1 MTCPHCNTQ
10 LAPGSGFCGACG
22 NAVTA
27 APPQGHPGSGGH
39 PQAQPPQG
47 SGGHPQQDSGGYP
60 PSQPHGGYPQ
70 PQPQGYPQD
79 VQHGQPGYP
88 QPGYPQPGHHQPGH
102 HQPGHYQPGQP
113 QAYPPQQTYGQ
124 PYPGGPQAGP
134 PQAMAPQGFP
144 QGPQA
149 GPGYPPPPQHYPA
162 GPPEGFAGA
171 PPGYPQ
177 PGQFTPQGHYAPPP
191 IRPFGIVL
199 QQRLTRMTGQM
210 FLAPARLFFLCESQK
225 GGLGV
230 ALGRGL
236 GGIVGGVIAA
246 MAAPTPG
253 MAAAVIDE
261 PMLFQAVQNMPG
273 SMIMEPPQFKAIKH
287 TMWTRGI
294 FYGGKTYA
302 LPEGLD
308 KELKTELGH
317 WCRANN
323 VPMAGLIK

>member
-1 MTCPHCNTQ
+1 MNCPHCNTA
-10 LAPGSGFCGACG
+10 LAPGTGFCGACG
-22 NAVTA
+22 QPVTA
-27 APPQGHPGSGGH
+27 AT
-39 PQAQPPQG
+39 
-47 SGGHPQQDSGGYP
+47 
-60 PSQPHGGYPQ
+60 PHGGYPQ
-70 PQPQGYPQD
+70 QGNYQQAYPQQGQPHAGYQQASAPQQGYPQ
-79 VQHGQPGYP
+79 QGAQQQGYPQQGSQPYPQQGAPQQGYPQQGAPQQPGYP
-88 QPGYPQPGHHQPGH
+88 QQDYSQPN
-102 HQPGHYQPGQP
+102 Y
-113 QAYPPQQTYGQ
+113 
-124 PYPGGPQAGP
+124 
-134 PQAMAPQGFP
+134 P

-149 GPGYPPPPQHYPA
+149 GPPPQMQGQQYPQGPQA
-162 GPPEGFAGA
+162 G

-177 PGQFTPQGHYAPPP
+177 PQQGYPQGPQAGYAQPPQQGQYTPAGHYAPPP
-191 IRPFGIVL
+191 IRPFPIVM
-199 QQRLTRMTGQM
+199 QQRLTRLTGQM
-210 FLAPARLFFLCESQK
+210 FIAPARLFFLCESQK

-253 MAAAVIDE
+253 QAAPVIDE

-273 SMIMEPPQFKAIKH
+273 SMVMEPPQFKAIKV

-294 FYGGKTYA
+294 FYGGRTYA

-323 VPMAGLIK
+323 VRSAGLIK